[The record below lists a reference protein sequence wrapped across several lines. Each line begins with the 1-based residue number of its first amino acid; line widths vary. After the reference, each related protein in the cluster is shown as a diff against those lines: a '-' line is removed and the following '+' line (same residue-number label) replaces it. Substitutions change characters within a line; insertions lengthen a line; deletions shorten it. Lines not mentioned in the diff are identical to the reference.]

1 MKKLGVVG
9 GLGPMTTVSFMKR
22 VIDMTDAT
30 LDQEHIPM
38 VVEHCTKV
46 PDRTAFILGQS
57 GEDPI
62 PFIIDACR
70 NLEHSGATHIAI
82 PCVTAHYFY
91 DKLIQSVDIP
101 VYNGIDLCVK
111 EFQRKGIN
119 RIGLMATEGTVKSG
133 IFAKPLQE
141 AGIECIEPS
150 EEHQGFVTDLIYNNV
165 KMGRPVE
172 KEKFE
177 AVASKLRAEGA
188 QSILLGCT
196 ELSVIAD
203 EWLPKGEF
211 LDMMSVLAKACV
223 ADYAT
228 LREKYR

>member
-9 GLGPMTTVSFMKR
+9 GLGPMTTVSFIKR
-22 VIDMTDAT
+22 VIDMTEAD

-38 VVEHCTKV
+38 VIEHCTKV
-46 PDRTAFILGQS
+46 PDRTAFILGTS
-57 GEDPI
+57 DEDPML
-62 PFIIDACR
+62 FIIDACK

-82 PCVTAHYFY
+82 PCVTAHFFY

-111 EFQRKGIN
+111 AFQAKGFTKV
-119 RIGLMATEGTVKSG
+119 GLMATEGTVKSK
-133 IFAKPLQE
+133 IFAKPLE
-141 AGIECIEPS
+141 AAGIECIEPGD
-150 EEHQGFVTDLIYNNV
+150 ELQQYVTDLIYNNV
-165 KMGRPVE
+165 KMGNSVE
-172 KEKFE
+172 KDKFE
-177 AVASKLRAEGA
+177 TVASALRERGA

-203 EWLPKGEF
+203 EWLPEGEF

-223 ADYAT
+223 SDYAT